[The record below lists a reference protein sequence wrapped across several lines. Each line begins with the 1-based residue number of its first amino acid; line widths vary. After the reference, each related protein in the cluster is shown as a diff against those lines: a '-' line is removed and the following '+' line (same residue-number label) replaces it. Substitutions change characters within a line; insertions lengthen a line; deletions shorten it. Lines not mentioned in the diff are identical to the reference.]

1 LKADALAASSSLAIV
16 VPVFNE
22 GQALRQSLQSFMD
35 LSADE
40 LVFVDGGSN
49 DDTLAV
55 LSQANALCL
64 TSELGRAAQMNAG
77 SEVVSSDIIVFIH
90 ADTVISKSDL
100 LAMKK
105 ALSQLDV
112 VGGRFDVRLSG
123 THPAF
128 RLIEWMINQRSRLTK
143 ISTGDQCQFVR
154 RDVFEAMG
162 GFAAMPLLEDVG
174 FSKRLKK
181 LGRIACLRNKVITS
195 SRRWEQHGVL
205 STVWLMWKIRL
216 LYWLGVSPEKL
227 AQMYRDAR

>member
-1 LKADALAASSSLAIV
+1 LKIDPLAVSSSLAII
-16 VPVFNE
+16 VPVFTE
-22 GQALRQSLQSFMD
+22 GQALRESLQKFMD
-35 LSADE
+35 LGADE
-40 LVFVDGGSN
+40 LVFVDGGSI
-49 DDTLAV
+49 DDSLAV
-55 LSQANALCL
+55 LSQANVLCL
-64 TSELGRAAQMNAG
+64 TSELGRAVQMNAG
-77 SEVVSSDIIVFIH
+77 ANVSTSDIVVFIH

-100 LAMKK
+100 LAMKT

-123 THPAF
+123 TPSAF
-128 RLIEWMINQRSRLTK
+128 RLIEWMINQRSRISK

-162 GFAAMPLLEDVG
+162 GFAAMPLLEDVD
-174 FSKRLKK
+174 FFKRLKK